1 MLVKK
6 SKIRLIKQYQIIIHT
21 SKKCQITD
29 TLCLY
34 KDNCNIINTFS
45 FAQPS
50 KSTHNKICLLFF
62 RFAKNTENFGI

>member
-6 SKIRLIKQYQIIIHT
+6 SKIRLKKQYQIIIHT
-21 SKKCQITD
+21 SKKCQIAD

-34 KDNCNIINTFS
+34 KNNCNIINIFI

-50 KSTHNKICLLFF
+50 NSTYNKYAYYF
-62 RFAKNTENFGI
+62 